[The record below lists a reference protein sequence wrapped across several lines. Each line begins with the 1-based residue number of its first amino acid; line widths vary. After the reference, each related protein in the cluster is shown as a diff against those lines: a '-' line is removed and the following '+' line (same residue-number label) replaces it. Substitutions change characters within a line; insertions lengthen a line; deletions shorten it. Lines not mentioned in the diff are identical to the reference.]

1 MKTVLVIGA
10 GGIGGLLVDLVARAI
25 AESGFNDQ
33 IAPVSITIMDGDIV
47 EERNLP
53 HQRFSRTDIGRHKVM
68 ALIDSISITTGI
80 ELIPI
85 AENFSEETDTS
96 SYDLVVVAVDSE
108 RPRDLVHTRSKHWLD
123 LRSTG
128 DGFVLF
134 SHETDPEI
142 LDNHPR
148 VPDGVSAGCQLGGA
162 IEKGNIQ
169 FGFALAATVGAQ
181 WVIQWLRGSPTP
193 HSRMYSI
200 HMGALPFFVKGGA
213 DS

>member
-25 AESGFNDQ
+25 AESGFNEQ
-33 IAPVSITIMDGDIV
+33 IGPVSLTVMDGDIV

-53 HQRFSRTDIGRHKVM
+53 HQRFSRADIGRPKVI
-68 ALIDSISITTGI
+68 ALIDSLSISTGI

-85 AENFSEETDTS
+85 AEDFSEDTDIST
-96 SYDLVVVAVDSE
+96 YDLVVVAVDSE
-108 RPRDLVHTRSKHWLD
+108 RPRDLVHARAEHWLD

-134 SHETDPEI
+134 SHETDTGI

-148 VPDGVSAGCQLGGA
+148 VPEGVSAGCQFADA

-169 FGFALAATVGAQ
+169 FGFALAATFGAQ
-181 WVIQWLRGSPTP
+181 WVIQWLRGSATP
-193 HSRMYSI
+193 NSRMYSI
-200 HMGALPFFVKGGA
+200 HMGALPFFVKGETN
-213 DS
+213 S